1 MEYQKIANLID
12 DDTLDQ
18 PSKFRTRNWVEIND
32 ESRGAYNVN
41 SQIKFKTTMLKSS
54 LCDYSDAYI
63 LVKGTI
69 SVNNTAAQ
77 GAAANNTNKKVIFKN
92 CAPFT
97 NCISEINNTQIDNAK
112 DIDIVMPMYNLI
124 EYSDNYAKTT
134 GSIWQ
139 YCKDIPA
146 RNNNNEITEFTLVN
160 TTDSFKFKAK
170 ITGQTEDDGTKDVE
184 IMVPLK
190 YLSNFWRTLE
200 MPLINCEVNLILTW
214 SSTCVLISTNIPNQ
228 AAIFEITDTKLYVPV
243 VTLSTQENTK
253 FLQQLESGFKRV
265 INWNKYLSK
274 PELLAQNPNLNHLV
288 EPSFQGVNRL
298 FVLAFENDNDGTSN
312 EQSYL
317 PTVEIKDY
325 NTMIN
330 GENVFDQPI
339 KNTKVTYD
347 NIRKIATGQ
356 GDDYTTRCLLN
367 YPYFANTYKM
377 FAVNLSKQQALDA
390 DPRAIQQINFTA
402 NIDRAAANKS
412 LLYSGRSKRNYSRLF
427 TGNSKSI
434 VNKIIFNLNTYKCF
448 ALVSTTLI
456 K

>member
-12 DDTLDQ
+12 HNTLNQ
-18 PSKFRTRNWVEIND
+18 PSKFRTRNWIEIND

-69 SVNNTAAQ
+69 TVNNTAAQ
-77 GAAANNTNKKVIFKN
+77 GAGANNINKKVIFKN
-92 CAPFT
+92 CTPFT

-112 DIDIVMPMYNLI
+112 DIDIVMPIYNLT

-134 GSIWQ
+134 GSLWQ

-146 RNNNNEITEFTLVN
+146 RNVNDEIIIFDANNL
-160 TTDSFKFKAK
+160 TDSFKFKAK
-170 ITGQTEDDGTKDVE
+170 ITVQTGNDGTKDVE

-200 MPLINCEVNLILTW
+200 MPLINCEISLILTW
-214 SSTCVLISTNIPNQ
+214 SLTCVLVSTVNQNQ
-228 AAIFEITDTKLYVPV
+228 AATFAITDTKLHVPV

-253 FLQQLESGFKRV
+253 FLQQLKSGFKRV

-288 EPSFQGVNRL
+288 EPSFQGINRL
-298 FVLAFENDNDGTSN
+298 FVLAFENDNHRRSD
-312 EQSYL
+312 ERYYL

-325 NTMIN
+325 NIVIN
-330 GENVFDQPI
+330 GENFFDQPI
-339 KNTKVTYD
+339 KNNKITYD

-356 GDDYTTRCLLN
+356 GDDYTTGCLLD
-367 YPYFANTYKM
+367 YTYFANTYKM
-377 FAVNLSKQQALDA
+377 IAIDLSKQQALDA

-402 NIDRAAANKS
+402 NLERA
-412 LLYSGRSKRNYSRLF
+412 
-427 TGNSKSI
+427 GNTRIYFILEEAKETILDFSQGTVK
-434 VNKIIFNLNTYKCF
+434 VL
-448 ALVSTTLI
+448 
-456 K
+456 